1 MRKRITIQTCGLVL
15 GLLVAGCGGSSAVEK
30 PPSTPPQIGWVA
42 DLTTRQHGVT
52 GRVTVMS
59 ATTFS
64 VTNFSYDGGGLSDVR
79 FYAGQQDRYAMGFGF
94 GPQLAGVPAAG
105 TTLTL
110 QLPAG
115 RTLADLDGV
124 SVWCVQAAVSFAD
137 ARFRAP

>member
-1 MRKRITIQTCGLVL
+1 MRKRSTIPVCGLVF
-15 GLLVAGCGGSSAVEK
+15 GLLVAGCGGSSGVE
-30 PPSTPPQIGWVA
+30 TPPLAPPQVGWVA
-42 DLTTRQHGVT
+42 DLNTRQHGVT
-52 GRVTVMS
+52 GRVTVTS
-59 ATTFS
+59 ASTFS
-64 VTNFSYDGGGLSDVR
+64 VTNFRYDGGGLSDVR
-79 FYAGQQDRYAMGFGF
+79 FYAGQQDRYAAGFAF
-94 GPQLAGVPAAG
+94 GPQLAGAPATG